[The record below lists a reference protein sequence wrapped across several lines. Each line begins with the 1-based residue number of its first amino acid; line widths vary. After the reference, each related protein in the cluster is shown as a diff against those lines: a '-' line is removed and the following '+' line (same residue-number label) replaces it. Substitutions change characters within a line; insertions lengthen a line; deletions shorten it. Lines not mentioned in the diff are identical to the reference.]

1 MRNIVLILTI
11 VVTVF
16 ERLSSAFILDDN
28 CPVQLPCKCTE
39 SATYYTGYTVLCS
52 HNNFTVIPNIKQ
64 VKLNVT
70 KLNLVFG
77 VNKLTVIPNG
87 AFGIISSINTSE
99 IVLDLSYNNI
109 VSIEN
114 NAFDGIENLTTFLG
128 LRDNNLSTIPLAISN
143 LNYLQRLDIQDN
155 PLHSLPSSVMLN
167 LGSTLTAFKLDLDHF
182 SEWPRELR
190 YLRKLENLTVN
201 HIPFSH
207 LDLYAFHGVESTLQ
221 LLQLDYS
228 KLEKV
233 PYAICQ
239 LSHLTSLY
247 MRYNGNLQENKS
259 SIFIPCGNEMVT
271 VTTLDLSR
279 NGLYKFPD
287 IFSLFP
293 ALTSLTLSFN
303 NLQYIDYTKIKI
315 DSKLTHLYLGEN
327 LFDRIPYALNK
338 LKFLKTLRLSYN
350 NIKTI
355 DSPDLAGLHSLTE
368 LYLDINPVMFIAPDA
383 FNHNVNLTRL
393 NLYDTYLD
401 HIPVAVTNLTKLS
414 SIDFRRMP
422 VDCTCDMTYLKQWN
436 VSAIAE
442 VLGICAFSSETIK
455 HFVMN
460 TLQSCP

>member
-1 MRNIVLILTI
+1 M
-11 VVTVF
+11 TVF

-39 SATYYTGYTVLCS
+39 SAEYYTGYTIMCT

-99 IVLDLSYNNI
+99 IVLDLSYNSI

-114 NAFDGIENLTTFLG
+114 NAFDGIENLTTFLY
-128 LRDNNLSTIPLAISN
+128 LRDNNLNTIPLAISN
-143 LNYLQRLDIQDN
+143 LNNLKGLDIQDN
-155 PLHSLPSSVMLN
+155 PLHSLSTSVMLN
-167 LGSTLTAFKLDLDHF
+167 VGSSLTSLKLDLDHF
-182 SEWPRELR
+182 SEWPKELR
-190 YLRKLENLTVN
+190 YLRKLENLTAN

-207 LDLYAFHGVESTLQ
+207 LDMYAFHGVESTLQ
-221 LLQLDYS
+221 LLQLEYS

-233 PYAICQ
+233 PYAICH
-239 LSHLTSLY
+239 LNHLTSLY
-247 MRYNGNLQENKS
+247 IRDNDYLKENDS
-259 SIFIPCGNEMVT
+259 SIFIPCNKEMVS

-303 NLQYIDYTKIKI
+303 NLKYIDYTKIKI

-327 LFDRIPYALNK
+327 LFDRIPYALNR
-338 LKFLKTLRLSYN
+338 LKFLKTLSLRYN

-355 DSPDLAGLHSLTE
+355 DSPDLAGLYSLTG
-368 LYLDINPVMFIAPDA
+368 LYLDNNPVMFIAPDA

-422 VDCTCDMTYLKQWN
+422 VDCTCDMSYLKQWN
-436 VSAIAE
+436 VSAIAKIF
-442 VLGICAFSSETIK
+442 GTCSFSSETIK

-460 TLQSCP
+460 SLQSCP